1 MNSTT
6 PDPKD
11 ACTADPTEDRHR
23 GPDFAGRVAVLTG
36 GAQGIGFAAAQI
48 IGNGGAAIA
57 ILDWDQDAADRAV
70 ESLEARGITA
80 VAAHS
85 DVADQA
91 SVAAAFARV
100 RSELGR
106 VDVLVNNAGVAG
118 PNRPVWETPPDFM
131 RRMFEVHVM
140 GAYHCIVEAV
150 PGMIDAGYGRIVN
163 VASVAGKEGNA
174 GGGAYSAAKAGLIGL
189 TKSLGK
195 ELAGEGQDVLAN
207 AITPGMVTTGIAGRS
222 GVSEERNQQLTALI
236 PMGRQAHPDEL
247 GQLIAFVA
255 SDRLTFTTGSVFDAS
270 GGRATY

>member
-1 MNSTT
+1 MNTT
-6 PDPKD
+6 TRDTKD
-11 ACTADPTEDRHR
+11 ETMTDLTDDRHR
-23 GPDFAGRVAVLTG
+23 GPDFTGRVVVVTG
-36 GAQGIGFAAAQI
+36 GAQGIGFASAQI
-48 IGNGGAAIA
+48 MGRGGASVA
-57 ILDWDQDAADRAV
+57 ILDFDKDAADRAV
-70 ESLEARGITA
+70 AGLSARGA
-80 VAAHS
+80 RALALHA
-85 DVADQA
+85 DVTDQL
-91 SVAAAFARV
+91 SVKAAFDEV
-100 RSELGR
+100 RTTFGD

-131 RRMFEVHVM
+131 RSMFEVHVM

-150 PGMIDAGYGRIVN
+150 PGMIEAGYGRIVN

-195 ELAGEGQDVLAN
+195 ELARKDVLAN
-207 AITPGMVTTGIAGRS
+207 AVTPGMVTTGISTRS
-222 GVSEERNQQLTALI
+222 GVSEERNRQLTALI